1 MKITTEDLDYLQDRS
16 KMKCEKCRKVFDMI
30 IANPPYPGSV
40 WDKQIPTEQKEAY
53 VHVDVPRVKHGGKKT
68 HPEKSDWNKSKMDD
82 KLGNVLLICG
92 CCRSDLQIERVSV
105 RLPGEEVRRIES
117 WMKTVM
123 PNETLSGV
131 LRLAVKKLIDE
142 SSDVE
147 MKIQMAETK
156 IQMMETK
163 IQMMER
169 IIHLP
174 SDDVNRL
181 DMFISDGEGKKIPI
195 EVKTRTKKKRGGRI

>member
-1 MKITTEDLDYLQDRS
+1 MKITTEDLVYLQDRS
-16 KMKCEKCRKVFDMI
+16 KMKCEKCRIGFDVI
-30 IANPPYPGSV
+30 IADPPYPGSV
-40 WDKQIPTEQKEAY
+40 LDKQIPTERKEGY
-53 VHVDVPRVKHGGKKT
+53 VHVDVPRVRHGGKKT

-82 KLGNVLLICG
+82 RLGNVLLICG
-92 CCRSDLQIERVSV
+92 SCRSDLQIKRVSV

-147 MKIQMAETK
+147 MKIQMAETE
-156 IQMMETK
+156 IQTMEKK

-174 SDDVNRL
+174 SDDVKRV
-181 DMFISDGEGKKIPI
+181 DMLISDGEGKEFVV
-195 EVKTRTKKKRGGRI
+195 EVKTRTKKKRGEGI